1 MHMCAWHW
9 LCIQARVTNPTPA
22 PNDDRRRQPPEDVLN
37 RISGVPRTA
46 EEQEADLA
54 QHQQEAKRQAQ
65 RTAGVNLDQPA
76 QTTNLPDQRPQ
87 PHTETERQQR
97 DKS

>member
-1 MHMCAWHW
+1 M
-9 LCIQARVTNPTPA
+9 TNPNPA

-76 QTTNLPDQRPQ
+76 Q
-87 PHTETERQQR
+87 PHIETERQSQPPH
-97 DKS
+97 KP

>member
-1 MHMCAWHW
+1 MT
-9 LCIQARVTNPTPA
+9 TNN
-22 PNDDRRRQPPEDVLN
+22 PNPNSDQRRQPPEDVLN

-87 PHTETERQQR
+87 PHTETERQSQPPH
-97 DKS
+97 KP